1 MPVCSPCSAS
11 FLNTEIHFKMGRRL
25 TRPLKWRNPSATDH
39 HRDLCPPGPAAA
51 KVPVG
56 ELNTDCHHRHRT
68 SSTRRTW
75 MTMMRMKMI
84 AKLPLLS
91 THQCRAPPFR
101 NVVCRNFT
109 EKGLILFLDAA
120 KRLDAVWQT
129 CLHNLVFRSRIP
141 GIPHQH
147 HHHRNSEFLGVEPH
161 MKFRATHS
169 SAQ

>member
-1 MPVCSPCSAS
+1 
-11 FLNTEIHFKMGRRL
+11 
-25 TRPLKWRNPSATDH
+25 
-39 HRDLCPPGPAAA
+39 
-51 KVPVG
+51 
-56 ELNTDCHHRHRT
+56 
-68 SSTRRTW
+68 

-129 CLHNLVFRSRIP
+129 CNLVF
-141 GIPHQH
+141 PHQH
-147 HHHRNSEFLGVEPH
+147 HHHRNS
-161 MKFRATHS
+161 
-169 SAQ
+169 

>member
-25 TRPLKWRNPSATDH
+25 TRLLKWRNPSATDH

-84 AKLPLLS
+84 AKLPVLS

-101 NVVCRNFT
+101 NVACRNFT
-109 EKGLILFLDAA
+109 DKGLILFLDAA
-120 KRLDAVWQT
+120 KT
-129 CLHNLVFRSRIP
+129 IGCCLADLQPGISASTSSSSEFLVFRGRTSHKIP
-141 GIPHQH
+141 CHT
-147 HHHRNSEFLGVEPH
+147 L
-161 MKFRATHS
+161 
-169 SAQ
+169 